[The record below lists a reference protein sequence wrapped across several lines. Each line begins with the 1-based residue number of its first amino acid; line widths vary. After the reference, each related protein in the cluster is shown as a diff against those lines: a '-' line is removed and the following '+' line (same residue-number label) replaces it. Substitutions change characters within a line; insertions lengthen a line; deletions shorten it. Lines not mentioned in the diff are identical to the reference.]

1 MLSKCISKKIM
12 LIVPLVHCYSHH
24 MSNNLNKSNIVV
36 HFYTTLKCHRGANV
50 SEIVNRKFQFTAN
63 QRKLCWSF
71 FYVYSRIYIFSLF
84 AKWFKNVKKYVLK
97 MN

>member
-12 LIVPLVHCYSHH
+12 LIVSLVHCYSHH

-36 HFYTTLKCHRGANV
+36 HFCTTLKCHRGANV
-50 SEIVNRKFQFTAN
+50 SEIVNRKFQLTAI
-63 QRKLCWSF
+63 QRKLCWSS
-71 FYVYSRIYIFSLF
+71 FYVYSRIYTFSLL
-84 AKWFKNVKKYVLK
+84 AKWFKKFKKYVLK